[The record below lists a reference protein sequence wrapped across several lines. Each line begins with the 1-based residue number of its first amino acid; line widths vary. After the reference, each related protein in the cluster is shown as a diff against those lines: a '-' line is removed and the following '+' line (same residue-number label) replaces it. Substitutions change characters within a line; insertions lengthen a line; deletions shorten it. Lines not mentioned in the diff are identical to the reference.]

1 MVKPSC
7 DEQRFLEAPN
17 DSGSGLLPDGLGY
30 HRRTSRARCGSPIAE
45 NHMIVHL
52 RRQPGVD
59 APVRRN
65 ARGPY
70 GR

>member
-17 DSGSGLLPDGLGY
+17 DSGSGLLPGGLGY
-30 HRRTSRARCGSPIAE
+30 HRRTSRARYDSLIAE
-45 NHMIVHL
+45 NRMIVHL

-59 APVRRN
+59 VPVRRIP
-65 ARGPY
+65 RGPN
-70 GR
+70 GT